1 MSDLFHESIPNQQI
15 DQAFSVMSITP
26 QRTYQILTKRPER
39 MAAYVSS
46 RKSSPLQNVFL
57 GCTIEN
63 QKDADDRAQ
72 HLHKLH
78 QVGWRTFYSVEPLLE
93 AVELNLSKQSVD
105 WVIIG
110 GESGSG
116 ARPCDINW
124 ISSIIKQCQS
134 SRVPVFVKQLG
145 SHPVNLSCQ
154 LKLHDHR
161 GGDMQEW
168 PIELKIREFP
178 EV

>member
-1 MSDLFHESIPNQQI
+1 
-15 DQAFSVMSITP
+15 MSITP

-63 QKDADDRAQ
+63 QEAADDRAQ
-72 HLHKLH
+72 HLYKLH

-93 AVELNLSKQSVD
+93 AVELNLSQQSVD
-105 WVIIG
+105 WVIVG

-116 ARPCDINW
+116 ARAFYLDW
-124 ISSIIKQCQS
+124 ARLLIKEC
-134 SRVPVFVKQLG
+134 RTAKIPVFIKQLG
-145 SHPVNLSCQ
+145 SNVWDRCPPPALLEESRVIDESYCQ
-154 LKLHDHR
+154 LKLRDPK

-168 PIELKIREFP
+168 PIELKIRECP
-178 EV
+178 EI